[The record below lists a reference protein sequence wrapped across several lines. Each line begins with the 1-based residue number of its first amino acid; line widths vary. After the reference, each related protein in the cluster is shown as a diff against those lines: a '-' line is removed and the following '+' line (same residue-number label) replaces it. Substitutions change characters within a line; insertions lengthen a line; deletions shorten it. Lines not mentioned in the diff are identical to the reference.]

1 MHDDVEIVIPVQ
13 HESAQL
19 ERSLGMVEKTA
30 SGVPVRV
37 MVEPKLNVSECR
49 QMATDKCRARYVCF
63 LDHDSEMV
71 MPGWL
76 DGMLEVIRRAPDAAA
91 VYAGEWWGTEL
102 PPEIVVPDPQRPWQ
116 EVSYG
121 PAACMLVDTGR
132 IGDVRW
138 DTQMGLRN
146 GWLGPDFEEVQ
157 YAYDLRAA
165 GRKLYRAQRT
175 LFHHVERTTN
185 DAFAATDRA
194 QVIAVIRNLLEYR
207 WAKAPED
214 REFFK
219 GLVPVR
225 ARADDDKMFAPRAV
239 NPLRTIFRP
248 VLLRNGLQNRP
259 SFVRR
264 GIT

>member
-1 MHDDVEIVIPVQ
+1 MHNNVEIVIPVQ
-13 HESAQL
+13 RESAQL
-19 ERSLGMVEKTA
+19 ERSLKMVVATA
-30 SGVPVRV
+30 PGVPLRAII
-37 MVEPKLNVSECR
+37 EPRLNVSECR
-49 QMATDKCRARYVCF
+49 QMAIDGRRARYVCF

-76 DGMLEVIRRAPDAAA
+76 DGMLDVIRRAPDAAA
-91 VYAGEWWGTEL
+91 TYAGEWWGSEM
-102 PPEIVVPDPQRPWQ
+102 PPEIRVPDPDRPWQ
-116 EVSYG
+116 EVAYG
-121 PAACMLVDTGR
+121 PAACMLVDTQR

-138 DTQMGLRN
+138 DTHMGLRN

-157 YAYDLRAA
+157 YGYDLRAA
-165 GRKLYRAQRT
+165 GGKLYRAQRM

-207 WAKAPED
+207 RAKAPED

-225 ARADDDKMFAPRAV
+225 ARADDDKMFAPGVA

-248 VLLRNGLQNRP
+248 VLLRNGLQQRP

-264 GIT
+264 GMG